1 MRTTGETK
9 GARAVLQHGLGRHH
23 IGVGGSSR
31 RRCRLIMSTP
41 SRFPLKVLARSL
53 VLALALAGAVP
64 LGTTSADARAGGGFS
79 SGSRGSQS
87 FSAPGFTRTA
97 PTGGSAF
104 QRSEAPQPGSGFNA
118 AQGQP
123 RRFGF
128 GSGLAAGLLGA
139 GLFGLLGGNGF
150 GLLPLLL
157 IGGLIFFAFR
167 AMRGRMGSLAGGPSV
182 SGGPAYSGRSVMGGS
197 TAGVGGGLGQ
207 RPGLQPITIGPGD
220 FDAFESLLVDVQTAY
235 GREDMSALARLST
248 SEMLRYFAADLQKNR
263 ERGLH
268 NDVGDAKLLQGDL
281 AQPWREGA
289 SDYATV
295 AMRFNLRDLMM
306 ERASN
311 RIVSG
316 DPSRPSEATELWTFR
331 RDDRGPWRL
340 SAIQQTA

>member
-1 MRTTGETK
+1 
-9 GARAVLQHGLGRHH
+9 
-23 IGVGGSSR
+23 
-31 RRCRLIMSTP
+31 MSIP
-41 SRFPLKVLARSL
+41 SRLPFKFLARSF

-64 LGTTSADARAGGGFS
+64 LATTAADARAGGGFS
-79 SGSRGSQS
+79 SGSRGSMT
-87 FSAPGFTRTA
+87 FGAPGFTRTA

-139 GLFGLLGGNGF
+139 GLFGLLGGGQGF

-157 IGGLIFFAFR
+157 IGGLIFFVFR
-167 AMRGRMGSLAGGPSV
+167 AMRGRMSSLAGGPSLP
-182 SGGPAYSGRSVMGGS
+182 GGAAFAGRSAMGRPM
-197 TAGVGGGLGQ
+197 AGAGAGPGG
-207 RPGLQPITIGPGD
+207 RPATQPITIAPAD
-220 FDAFESLLVDVQTAY
+220 FDAFESMLVDVQTAY
-235 GREDMSALARLST
+235 GREDMSALARLGT
-248 SEMLRYFAADLQKNR
+248 PEMLRYFAADLQKNR
-263 ERGLH
+263 ERELH

-281 AQPWREGA
+281 AQAWREGS

-316 DPSRPSEATELWTFR
+316 DPSRPSEVTELWTFR

>member
-1 MRTTGETK
+1 
-9 GARAVLQHGLGRHH
+9 
-23 IGVGGSSR
+23 
-31 RRCRLIMSTP
+31 MSTP
-41 SRFPLKVLARSL
+41 SRPPFKFLARSL

-64 LGTTSADARAGGGFS
+64 LGTTAADARAGGGFS
-79 SGSRGSQS
+79 SGSRGSMT

-104 QRSEAPQPGSGFNA
+104 QRSETPQPGSGFNA

-139 GLFGLLGGNGF
+139 GLFGLLGGNGS

-157 IGGLIFFAFR
+157 IGGLSFFVFR
-167 AMRGRMGSLAGGPSV
+167 AMRSRMGSLAGGPSFPGGAAFAGR
-182 SGGPAYSGRSVMGGS
+182 SAMGGPVTG
-197 TAGVGGGLGQ
+197 AGAGLGG
-207 RPGLQPITIGPGD
+207 RPSAQPITIAPTD
-220 FDAFESLLVDVQTAY
+220 FDAFESMLVDVQTAY
-235 GREDMSALARLST
+235 GREDTSALARLCT
-248 SEMLRYFAADLQKNR
+248 PEMFRYFAADLQKNR

-281 AQPWREGA
+281 AQAWREGT

-295 AMRFNLRDLMM
+295 AMRFTLRDLMV